1 MRLSDLMV
9 CPLKDEEEVLR
20 VGWMMVRWLD
30 GGWMVVGWKVW
41 LVKHLPQKWKLVKS
55 ESKTG
60 KDSKKTLFGIFF
72 WDEVVNNIKNIY
84 IYKIHQE
91 VTSICKPRG
100 DDYWTG

>member
-1 MRLSDLMV
+1 M
-9 CPLKDEEEVLR
+9 
-20 VGWMMVRWLD
+20 VGWWLD